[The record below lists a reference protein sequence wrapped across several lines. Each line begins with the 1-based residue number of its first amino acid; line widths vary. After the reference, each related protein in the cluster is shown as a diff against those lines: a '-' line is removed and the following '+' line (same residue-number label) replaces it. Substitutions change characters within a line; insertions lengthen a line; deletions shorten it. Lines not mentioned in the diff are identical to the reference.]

1 VQTVATQAKHQEQML
16 TALTQAIT
24 APRTKKAI
32 RGTDGKIEAVEE
44 RVA

>member
-1 VQTVATQAKHQEQML
+1 ML

-32 RGTDGKIEAVEE
+32 RGTDGKIEAVED